1 MSLDRFENY
10 TFMAETEPTSSPKA
24 TLKFAF
30 KESPVKK
37 RKSKTD
43 VRVFSLGQY
52 KERQRKGC
60 YMPCYM
66 HVDLDR
72 TDFPI
77 RKDDQ
82 FLETNGLKLSDD
94 EKFFELCWNG
104 GSGVHVAKTKS
115 KKHFHAICD
124 LSLQGCKCST
134 VV

>member
-1 MSLDRFENY
+1 MSPDRFENY
-10 TFMAETEPTSSPKA
+10 TFMAETDPTSSPKA

-60 YMPCYM
+60 YM
-66 HVDLDR
+66 HVDLDG

-77 RKDDQ
+77 RKDEWPQ
-82 FLETNGLKLSDD
+82 ALRR
-94 EKFFELCWNG
+94 
-104 GSGVHVAKTKS
+104 
-115 KKHFHAICD
+115 
-124 LSLQGCKCST
+124 
-134 VV
+134 